1 MSQKPAAI
9 PWPGIARIAKT
20 RATATV
26 FLDLRH
32 GTARAFTSTHERSRS
47 PSHRPR
53 VTQRALKIDAAL
65 KAIPETDDLA
75 HLREALLSASRA
87 DGGLAW
93 GVAEDYA
100 TLDTRLADPAALESR
115 IEALAE
121 RVRRRVE
128 AVMRHTVRALAAL
141 ERGEAAGAARHLVD
155 AGEVEEGERRLHEAR
170 HFYERALEVGRKPR
184 DRRGEGL
191 ALRRLGRVARAMGQ
205 WETSARRYRE
215 SYEVCVAQRDD
226 AGAVVACQ
234 GLGNVHVDQ
243 SRWSEGREWYLR
255 GVELCPARPAGVEY
269 VHLCVGLSVVE
280 RRLGALDAAAE
291 WLARGEE
298 SAGGLGDG
306 VLAYVDHAWGR
317 LHLARGGAAEAEH
330 AFRRALGR
338 ELEPLMRVAVMVG
351 LSEPLLRQG
360 RTREA
365 LAVARDA
372 EALAIHSR
380 AVLKL
385 PDVYRALGAAAAAGS
400 DAEAFLFYEQ
410 ALEVCRAHRLPA
422 FEVAATQQHYGRFEA
437 RRGDHEAAAARLREA
452 HRLYT
457 ELGARVEAGEV
468 AEELGR
474 MGAAVDDNEQ
484 GRTA

>member
-1 MSQKPAAI
+1 M
-9 PWPGIARIAKT
+9 
-20 RATATV
+20 
-26 FLDLRH
+26 
-32 GTARAFTSTHERSRS
+32 
-47 PSHRPR
+47 
-53 VTQRALKIDAAL
+53 TQRALKIDAAL

-93 GVAEDYA
+93 GSAEDYA
-100 TLDTRLADPAALESR
+100 TLDMRLADPAALESQ

-128 AVMRHTVRALAAL
+128 GVMRHTVRALAAL
-141 ERGEAAGAARHLVD
+141 ERGEAAEAARHLVA
-155 AGEVEEGERRLHEAR
+155 AGETEEGERRLHQAR
-170 HFYERALEVGRKPR
+170 HFYERALEIGRKPR

-205 WETSARRYRE
+205 WETSTRRYEE
-215 SYEVCVAQRDD
+215 SYEVSIAQRDD
-226 AGAVVACQ
+226 VGAVVACQ

-243 SRWSEGREWYLR
+243 SRWSEAREWYLR
-255 GVELCPARPAGVEY
+255 GVERCPARPPGVEY

-298 SAGGLGDG
+298 SAAGLGDG
-306 VLAYVDHAWGR
+306 VMGYVDHGWGR
-317 LHLARGGAAEAEH
+317 LHLARGEAAEAESV
-330 AFRRALGR
+330 FRRALGR
-338 ELEPLMRVAVMVG
+338 ELDPVARVAVMVG

-360 RTREA
+360 RTGEA
-365 LAVARDA
+365 LALARDA

-385 PDVYRALGAAAAAGS
+385 PDVYRALGAAAGEHGGS
-400 DAEAFLFYEQ
+400 EAFLFYEQ
-410 ALEVCRAHRLPA
+410 ALEVCRSHGLPA
-422 FEVAATQQHYGRFEA
+422 FEVAATQHHYGRFEA
-437 RRGDHEAAAARLREA
+437 RRGDREAAAARLGEA
-452 HRLYT
+452 HRLFT
-457 ELGARVEAGEV
+457 ELGARMEADEV

-474 MGAAVDDNEQ
+474 MGAAADDNEH
-484 GRTA
+484 GRIV

>member
-1 MSQKPAAI
+1 
-9 PWPGIARIAKT
+9 
-20 RATATV
+20 
-26 FLDLRH
+26 
-32 GTARAFTSTHERSRS
+32 
-47 PSHRPR
+47 

-87 DGGLAW
+87 DGALAW
-93 GVAEDYA
+93 GSAEEYA
-100 TLDTRLADPAALESR
+100 TIDVRAADPAALESQ
-115 IEALAE
+115 IEALAD

-128 AVMRHTVRALAAL
+128 QVMRHTVHALAAL
-141 ERGEAAGAARHLVD
+141 ERGDAAEAARHLVA
-155 AGEVEEGERRLHEAR
+155 AGEVEEGERRLHEAQR
-170 HFYERALEVGRKPR
+170 FYERALELGRKPR
-184 DRRGEGL
+184 ERGAEGL

-205 WETSARRYRE
+205 WELAARRYQE
-215 SYEVCVAQRDD
+215 SLEVSVAQRDD
-226 AGAVVACQ
+226 VGAVVACQ

-243 SRWSEGREWYLR
+243 SRWSEAREWYLR
-255 GVELCPARPAGVEY
+255 GVERCPPRPPTAEY

-298 SAGGLGDG
+298 SAAGLGDG
-306 VLAYVDHAWGR
+306 LMAYVDHGWGR
-317 LHLARGGAAEAEH
+317 LHLARGEAEDAES

-338 ELEPLMRVAVMVG
+338 ELDAAFRVAVMVG

-380 AVLKL
+380 AVARL
-385 PDVYRALGAAAAAGS
+385 PDVYRALGAAAAERG

-410 ALEVCRAHRLPA
+410 ALEVCRDHGLPV
-422 FEVAATQQHYGRFEA
+422 FEAAATQHHYGGFEA
-437 RRGDHEAAAARLREA
+437 RRGDFEAAAARLEEA
-452 HRLYT
+452 YRLYA
-457 ELGARVEAGEV
+457 ELGARMEADEVAGE
-468 AEELGR
+468 LR
-474 MGAAVDDNEQ
+474 RIGAAVDHDEQ
-484 GRTA
+484 GRTV

>member
-1 MSQKPAAI
+1 
-9 PWPGIARIAKT
+9 
-20 RATATV
+20 
-26 FLDLRH
+26 
-32 GTARAFTSTHERSRS
+32 
-47 PSHRPR
+47 

-93 GVAEDYA
+93 GSAEEHTTIDM
-100 TLDTRLADPAALESR
+100 RLADPAALESQ
-115 IEALAE
+115 IEALAD

-128 AVMRHTVRALAAL
+128 LVMRHTVRALAAL
-141 ERGEAAGAARHLVD
+141 ERGEAAEAAQHLVA
-155 AGEVEEGERRLHEAR
+155 AGEVEERERRLHEAQ

-205 WETSARRYRE
+205 WETSTRRYEE
-215 SYEVCVAQRDD
+215 SYEVSIAQRDD

-243 SRWSEGREWYLR
+243 SRWSEAREWYLR
-255 GVELCPARPAGVEY
+255 GVERCPARPPGVEY
-269 VHLCVGLSVVE
+269 VHLCVGLSVVD
-280 RRLGALDAAAE
+280 RRLGGLDAAAE
-291 WLARGEE
+291 WLGRGGE
-298 SAGGLGDG
+298 SAAGLGDA
-306 VLAYVDHAWGR
+306 VMAYVDHGWGR
-317 LHLARGGAAEAEH
+317 LHLARGEAAEAES
-330 AFRRALGR
+330 AFRRALAR
-338 ELEPLMRVAVMVG
+338 ELDPVVRVAAMVG

-365 LAVARDA
+365 FAAARDA

-380 AVLKL
+380 AVPKL
-385 PDVYRALGAAAAAGS
+385 PDVYRALGAAGAERG
-400 DAEAFLFYEQ
+400 DTEAFLFYEQ
-410 ALEVCRAHRLPA
+410 ALEVCRDHRLPA
-422 FEVAATQQHYGRFEA
+422 FEVAATQHHYGRFEA
-437 RRGDHEAAAARLREA
+437 RRGDREAAAARLREA
-452 HRLYT
+452 HRLYA
-457 ELGARVEAGEV
+457 ELGARMETDEV

-474 MGAAVDDNEQ
+474 MGASVDDNEK